1 MQACPHCAYTNLQ
14 SMFKNAYSSLDTI
27 GAALPVRKEARRFA
41 PIQPVTGPL
50 AQIAQPVSPVHVAAA
65 TPPIQTQHHTTGLKL
80 RSQVEEAAQTVAS
93 SVIPSTVPA
102 LAGGGLSE
110 GGPRM
115 MPSDVKFVPFST
127 EDGIVVSEAYTK
139 QYARSYTWL
148 WLTAGLLI
156 AVGSALLIFK
166 PTLIEG
172 LLRGKHQVSGTPV
185 NPKPSSNLGD
195 SLPNPYPPRPECMV
209 DLLTSEKLCHTL
221 LTKLVNATNS
231 QERLQCIARPQEKQ
245 QSLIEFFAIPE
256 NKMSIENF
264 RLLPAQIKLLPGR
277 HESYVFEART
287 NGLKQGTT
295 LVRLTGEDRHNLHL
309 DWDLLHDSHTLAL
322 TRFAKKPE
330 GSSQWIS
337 IGFKRRSGLDA
348 PVQVREKYHVFDI
361 QGQGDGLDRMVVYCP
376 KDSQFGRA
384 VDKAFSWAELYLIR
398 ALLNWSNI
406 EGEPRIIVLDAMN
419 MPGAE

>member
-1 MQACPHCAYTNLQ
+1 
-14 SMFKNAYSSLDTI
+14 
-27 GAALPVRKEARRFA
+27 
-41 PIQPVTGPL
+41 
-50 AQIAQPVSPVHVAAA
+50 
-65 TPPIQTQHHTTGLKL
+65 
-80 RSQVEEAAQTVAS
+80 
-93 SVIPSTVPA
+93 
-102 LAGGGLSE
+102 
-110 GGPRM
+110 M